1 MKNLRIPSV
10 LMIAFAGL
18 SLMVTACKKEG
29 CTDPL
34 ADNYNNKANHDDGS
48 CEYDGIIIEG
58 EILVVTEDVV
68 TPTTWN
74 YARIEVCGDI
84 EITAALTIGAGADVV
99 MCAGASLD
107 VSPSGSITAVG
118 TVTNP
123 IEFKGEVASAGYWEG
138 LRIQS
143 NNPNNRLEY
152 VSISD
157 AGSYWGWEFANLYVS
172 GAGRLIIKNSTLSN
186 SQEVGLFAADGTT
199 LTEFA
204 NNTFSSNATVG
215 LSVEAQHVASLDEA
229 SSYNVGNG
237 QAYINVRS
245 GAVNSDQTWKRTT
258 TPLLILSTIDVSAG
272 LTINAGSTILFEA
285 GEGID
290 VRESGWLTAVGSATM
305 PINFN
310 GRFTSP
316 GYWAGIRIQSN
327 NPNNKLTYVNIT
339 DGGSYWGWEYSGLV
353 LDGRVELDNSTIS
366 NSNSW
371 GGYVYGSSTMICGGV
386 TQTDAAGVMTYN
398 TISGNGVG
406 ADADCVGGGCTVH
419 FD

>member
-74 YARIEVCGDI
+74 YARVEVCGDI

-290 VRESGWLTAVGSATM
+290 VRESGWLTAVGSASM